1 MATARKQRI
10 FKTARRIRL
19 GIWGLGRGLSFF
31 KACHDLNIDVVA
43 GCDFNEHMR
52 RRFAELVPDA
62 FVTDRAGDFLN
73 YDMDAVLVST
83 FCPAHAGDA
92 IAALKAGKHVLSE
105 VTAFHTMAEGVK
117 LVEAVERSGLV
128 YNMTENY
135 PWNPNHAFCAKKWR
149 EGLFGDFMYAECNY
163 VHNCRS
169 LVYTYIDGVPIIPGD
184 RLHNWRSWLN
194 FHYYNTHSL
203 GPVMVI
209 TGTRPTRVVSLP
221 GPVDLPGYPEKGP
234 EGMGGIAPS
243 LITMD
248 NGGIVRNLM
257 GSTTNDSY
265 AYRLWG
271 TRGAVEIDWRMGGV
285 FLRLGGGGESPRLK
299 IEPKGDE
306 LAELARSTGHGG
318 GDFYVLY
325 FFARQILTGE
335 PAFFDVYRSAD
346 CTIPGILAYR
356 SSMEGGKPYDV
367 PDFRRKRDRDKWR
380 NDHYAQPHLDP
391 DKSVFPRNAD
401 PKLTHQFD
409 GIMKSLIHS
418 AELVRAYLDWT
429 SVADVVPDPTPLV
442 AVADKLVAEH
452 TSIVQTI
459 RSARRLA
466 DACPRSLGAR
476 LLNEVLD
483 LAGGDAVLKG
493 GFLDGVRKARSRL
506 KRLARGKAAQG

>member
-1 MATARKQRI
+1 MAASRAERI
-10 FKTARRIRL
+10 FKTDRRIRL

-62 FVTDRAGDFLN
+62 FVTDKAEDFLN
-73 YDMDAVLVST
+73 HDMDAVLVST

-105 VTAFHTMAEGVK
+105 VTAFHTMAEGVG
-117 LVEAVERSGLV
+117 LVEAVEKSGLV

-135 PWNPNHAFCAKKWR
+135 PWNPNHAWCARKWR

-221 GPVDLPGYPEKGP
+221 SPVHLPGYPQKGA

-285 FLRLGGGGESPRLK
+285 FLRLGGGGESPRIR

-306 LAELARSTGHGG
+306 LAELARRTGHGG

-356 SSMEGGKPYDV
+356 SSMEKGKPYDV
-367 PDFRRKRDRDKWR
+367 PDFRKKAERDTWRD
-380 NDHYAQPHLDP
+380 DHYAQPHLDP
-391 DKSVFPRNAD
+391 DKSVFPRGAD
-401 PKLTHQFD
+401 PALTQQFD
-409 GIMKSLIHS
+409 ATMKDLLRH
-418 AELVRAYLDWT
+418 AGLVRAWLDWS
-429 SVADVVPDPTPLV
+429 SVADVAADLAPVI
-442 AVADKLVAEH
+442 AVADKLVAEYPEVVK
-452 TSIVQTI
+452 TL
-459 RSARRLA
+459 RAARGLA
-466 DACPRSLGAR
+466 DVYPRSLGGR
-476 LLNEVLD
+476 LLNEALELADEETVLSD
-483 LAGGDAVLKG
+483 
-493 GFLDGVRKARSRL
+493 GFLLRVKTQRRKLERSI
-506 KRLARGKAAQG
+506 KS

>member
-1 MATARKQRI
+1 MSRLFRTNK
-10 FKTARRIRL
+10 RIRL

-62 FVTDRAGDFLN
+62 FVTDKAEDFLN

-92 IAALKAGKHVLSE
+92 IAALNAGKHVLSE
-105 VTAFHTMAEGVK
+105 VTAFHTMAEGVR
-117 LVEAVERSGLV
+117 LVETVEKSGLV

-135 PWNPNHAFCAKKWR
+135 PWNPNHAWCARKWR
-149 EGLFGDFMYAECNY
+149 EGLFGDLMYAECNY
-163 VHNCRS
+163 VHNCRW
-169 LVYTYIDGVPIIPGD
+169 LVYTYIDGVPVIPGD

-194 FHYYNTHSL
+194 FHYYCTHSL
-203 GPVMVI
+203 GPVMVV

-221 GPVDLPGYPEKGP
+221 SPVHLPGYPEKGP
-234 EGMGGIAPS
+234 HGMGGIAPS

-271 TRGAVEIDWRMGGV
+271 TRGAIEIDWRMGGV
-285 FLRLGGGGESPRLK
+285 FLRLGGGGESPRIR

-306 LAELARSTGHGG
+306 LDELARSMGHGG

-356 SSMEGGKPYDV
+356 SAVENGRPYDV
-367 PDFRRKRDRDKWR
+367 PDFRKKAERDKWR
-380 NDHYAQPHLDP
+380 NDHFAQPHRDP
-391 DKSVFPRNAD
+391 AKSVFPRGAD
-401 PKLTHQFD
+401 PRLTQRFNTIMKDLTHY
-409 GIMKSLIHS
+409 
-418 AELVRAYLDWT
+418 AELCRAWLDWS
-429 SVADVVPDPTPLV
+429 SVADVATDRAPIV
-442 AVADKLVAEH
+442 AVADKLIAEYPQ
-452 TSIVQTI
+452 VVKTI
-459 RSARRLA
+459 RAARELA
-466 DACPRSLGAR
+466 DAYPHSLGSR
-476 LLNEVLD
+476 LLNEMLD
-483 LAGGDAVLKG
+483 LAGEKAVLAK
-493 GFLDGVRKARSRL
+493 GFLRQVRRDRRRIS
-506 KRLARGKAAQG
+506 

>member
-1 MATARKQRI
+1 MGRI
-10 FKTARRIRL
+10 LKTSKRIRL

-31 KACHDLNIDVVA
+31 KACHDLNLDVVA

-62 FVTDRAGDFLN
+62 FVTDKAEDFLN
-73 YDMDAVLVST
+73 HDMDAVLVST

-92 IAALKAGKHVLSE
+92 IAALNAGKHVLSE
-105 VTAFHTMAEGVK
+105 VTAFHTMAEGVR

-135 PWNPNHAFCAKKWR
+135 PWNPNHAWCARKWG

-163 VHNCRS
+163 VHNCRT
-169 LVYTYIDGVPIIPGD
+169 LVYTYIDGVPIVPGD

-194 FHYYNTHSL
+194 FHYYCTHSL
-203 GPVMVI
+203 GPVMVV

-221 GPVDLPGYPEKGP
+221 SPVHLAGYPQKGP
-234 EGMGGIAPS
+234 DGMGGIAPS

-271 TRGAVEIDWRMGGV
+271 TRGAIEIDWRMGGV
-285 FLRLGGGGESPRLK
+285 FLRLGGGGESPRIR

-306 LAELARSTGHGG
+306 LAELARSMGHGG

-335 PAFFDVYRSAD
+335 PAFFDAYRSAD

-356 SSMEGGKPYDV
+356 SAVENGKPYDV
-367 PDFRRKRDRDKWR
+367 PDFRRKADRDTWR
-380 NDHYAQPHLDP
+380 NDDSAQPHLDP
-391 DKSVFPRNAD
+391 DKGVFPRGAD
-401 PKLTHQFD
+401 PKLVQQFD
-409 GIMKSLIHS
+409 AIMKDLIHH
-418 AELVRAYLDWT
+418 AELARAWLDWS
-429 SVADVVPDPTPLV
+429 SVADVATDVAPIV

-452 TSIVQTI
+452 PRMVKTL
-459 RSARRLA
+459 RAARQLA
-466 DACPRSLGAR
+466 DAYARSLGAR

-483 LAGGDAVLKG
+483 LAGEKAVLAN
-493 GFLDGVRKARSRL
+493 GFLRRLKAQSERL
-506 KRLARGKAAQG
+506 KRSTAAT

>member
-10 FKTARRIRL
+10 FKTDRRIRL

-31 KACHDLNIDVVA
+31 KACHDLNVDVVA

-52 RRFAELVPDA
+52 RRFAELVPEA
-62 FVTDRAGDFLN
+62 FVTDKAEDFLN
-73 YDMDAVLVST
+73 HDMDAVLVST

-92 IAALKAGKHVLSE
+92 LAALQAGKHVLSE
-105 VTAFHTMAEGVK
+105 VTAFHTMAEGVQ

-135 PWNPNHAFCAKKWR
+135 PWNPNHAWCARKWA

-163 VHNCRS
+163 VHNCRT
-169 LVYTYIDGVPIIPGD
+169 LVYTYIDGVPVMPGD

-221 GPVDLPGYPEKGP
+221 SPVHLPGYPEKGP
-234 EGMGGIAPS
+234 DGMGGIAPS

-271 TRGAVEIDWRMGGV
+271 TRGAIEIDWRMGGM
-285 FLRLGGGGESPRLK
+285 FLRLGGGGESPRIR
-299 IEPKGDE
+299 IEPKGDR
-306 LAELARSTGHGG
+306 LAELARSMGHGG

-325 FFARQILTGE
+325 FFAREILTGE

-356 SSMEGGKPYDV
+356 SAVENGRPFDV
-367 PDFRRKRDRDKWR
+367 PDFRKKRERDKWR
-380 NDHYAQPHLDP
+380 NDHSAQPHLDP
-391 DKSVFPRNAD
+391 DKSVFPRGAD
-401 PKLTHQFD
+401 PAVAQRFD
-409 GIMKSLIHS
+409 AVMKALIHR
-418 AELVRAYLDWT
+418 AELTRAWLDWT
-429 SVADVVPDPTPLV
+429 SVADVATDLAPIV
-442 AVADKLVAEH
+442 AVADKLIAEH
-452 TSIVQTI
+452 REVVNTL
-459 RSARRLA
+459 RAARELA
-466 DACPRSLGAR
+466 NAYPRALGAR

-483 LAGGDAVLKG
+483 LAGEKAVLAD
-493 GFLDGVRKARSRL
+493 GFLRRVRSQSRRL
-506 KRLARGKAAQG
+506 KRRAATK

>member
-1 MATARKQRI
+1 MGRI
-10 FKTARRIRL
+10 FRTNRRIRL

-62 FVTDRAGDFLN
+62 FVTEKAEDFLN
-73 YDMDAVLVST
+73 HDMDAVLVST

-92 IAALKAGKHVLSE
+92 IAALQAGKHVLSE
-105 VTAFHTMAEGVK
+105 VTAFHTMAEGVQ
-117 LVEAVERSGLV
+117 LVEEVEKSGLV

-135 PWNPNHAFCAKKWR
+135 PWNPNHAFAARKWR

-163 VHNCRS
+163 VHNCRW
-169 LVYTYIDGVPIIPGD
+169 LVYTYIDGVPIVPGD

-194 FHYYNTHSL
+194 FHYYCTHSL

-221 GPVDLPGYPEKGP
+221 SPVHLPGYPEKGP
-234 EGMGGIAPS
+234 RGMGGIAPS

-271 TRGAVEIDWRMGGV
+271 TRGAIEIDWRMGGM
-285 FLRLGGGGESPRLK
+285 FLRLGGGGESPRIR

-306 LAELARSTGHGG
+306 LAELARAMGHGG

-335 PAFFDVYRSAD
+335 PAFFDVYRSTD

-356 SSMEGGKPYDV
+356 SAVENGRPYDV
-367 PDFRRKRDRDKWR
+367 PDFRRKADRDKWR
-380 NDHYAQPHLDP
+380 NDHFAQPHLNP
-391 DKSVFPRNAD
+391 DKSVFPRGAD
-401 PKLTHQFD
+401 PRLTQRFNAT
-409 GIMKSLIHS
+409 MKTLIHC
-418 AELVRAYLDWT
+418 AELTRAWLDWS
-429 SVADVVPDPTPLV
+429 SVSDVATDLAPIV
-442 AVADKLVAEH
+442 AVADKLIAEYPQLVK
-452 TSIVQTI
+452 TL
-459 RSARRLA
+459 RFARELA
-466 DACPRSLGAR
+466 DAYPRSLGAR
-476 LLNEVLD
+476 LLNEMLD
-483 LAGGDAVLKG
+483 LAGEEAVLKD
-493 GFLDGVRKARSRL
+493 GFLRSVRSQSRRL
-506 KRLARGKAAQG
+506 KCRAAAM